1 MGKREKRKKST
12 FKEYLESIIIAV
24 LLAFV
29 IKTSIVE
36 AYKIPTG
43 SMEDTLLVGDF
54 LLANK
59 FIYGARLPLI
69 GVRLPALQNP
79 HTGQVV
85 IFKYP
90 LDRKTNYIKRVVA
103 TEGQVVE
110 IKDKRVYV
118 DGKLVPEP
126 PHSKHTDPR
135 DIPRGVNNRDN
146 FGPVRVPKGYI
157 FVMGDNRDN
166 SFDSRFWGFLD
177 KKLIRGKGMIIHFS
191 WEPDPSAPRLSWD
204 NPLSVIHLFFY
215 NLIHFPQ
222 RIRWKRL
229 GDLIK

>member
-1 MGKREKRKKST
+1 MGKKKRKKST
-12 FKEYLESIIIAV
+12 FQEYLESIIIAV

-36 AYKIPTG
+36 AYRIPTG

-79 HTGQVV
+79 HPGQVV

-110 IKDKRVYV
+110 IKDKRLYV
-118 DGKLVPEP
+118 DGKLVPDP
-126 PHSKHTDPR
+126 THSKHTDLR
-135 DIPRGVNNRDN
+135 EIPRGTNNRDN
-146 FGPVRVPKGYI
+146 FGPVRVPQGYI

-166 SFDSRFWGFLD
+166 SYDSRFWGFLD
-177 KKLIRGKGMIIHFS
+177 RKLIRGEAMIIHFS
-191 WEPDPSAPRLSWD
+191 WKPDSSAPKLFWD
-204 NPLSVIHLFFY
+204 NPLSAIHLLFY
-215 NLIHFPQ
+215 NLIHSPW
-222 RIRWKRL
+222 RIRWKRI
-229 GDLIK
+229 GHLIR

>member
-1 MGKREKRKKST
+1 MGKKKGKKST
-12 FKEYLESIIIAV
+12 FREYLESIIIAV

-59 FIYGARLPLI
+59 FIYGTRLPLI
-69 GVRLPALQNP
+69 GLKLPALQHP
-79 HTGQVV
+79 QPGQVV

-90 LDRKTNYIKRVVA
+90 LNRKTNYIKRVIA
-103 TEGQVVE
+103 TAGQVVE
-110 IKDKRVYV
+110 VKNKKVYV
-118 DGKLVPEP
+118 DGKLFVDPSL
-126 PHSKHTDPR
+126 SKHTDSR
-135 DIPRGVNNRDN
+135 NIPRGVNNRDN

-166 SFDSRFWGFLD
+166 SYDSRFWGFLD
-177 KKLIRGKGMIIHFS
+177 MELIRGKGMIIHFS
-191 WEPDPSAPRLSWD
+191 WEPDSNAPRLSWD
-204 NPLSVIHLFFY
+204 NPLSAIHLFFY
-215 NLIHFPQ
+215 NLLHLPQ
-222 RIRWKRL
+222 RIRWRRIGRL
-229 GDLIK
+229 IR

>member
-1 MGKREKRKKST
+1 MGKKRRKKSI
-12 FKEYLESIIIAV
+12 FQEYLESIIIAV

-69 GVRLPALQNP
+69 GVRLPALQSP
-79 HTGQVV
+79 RPGQVI

-90 LDRKTNYIKRVVA
+90 LDRKTNYIKRVTA
-103 TEGQVVE
+103 TEDQVVE
-110 IKDKRVYV
+110 IKDKRLYV
-118 DGKLVPEP
+118 DGKLIPEP
-126 PHSKHTDPR
+126 PKSKHTDPR
-135 DIPRGVNNRDN
+135 EIPPGVNNRDN

-177 KKLIRGKGMIIHFS
+177 KDLIRGKGMIIHFS
-191 WEPDPSAPRLSWD
+191 WRPDPSAPRLSWD
-204 NPLSVIHLFFY
+204 NPLSVVHLFFY

-222 RIRWKRL
+222 RIRWKRI
-229 GDLIK
+229 GDLIR

>member
-1 MGKREKRKKST
+1 MGKKKGKKST
-12 FKEYLESIIIAV
+12 FREYLESIVIAV

-69 GVRLPALQNP
+69 GLKLPALQHP
-79 HTGQVV
+79 QPGQVV

-90 LDRKTNYIKRVVA
+90 LNRKTNYIKRVIA
-103 TEGQVVE
+103 TAGQVVE

-126 PHSKHTDPR
+126 PKSKHTDPR
-135 DIPRGVNNRDN
+135 EIPRGVNNRDN
-146 FGPVRVPKGYI
+146 FGPVRIPKGYI

-166 SFDSRFWGFLD
+166 SYDSRFWGFLD
-177 KKLIRGKGMIIHFS
+177 KDLIRGKGMIIHFS
-191 WEPDPSAPRLSWD
+191 WRSDPAAPKLSWA
-204 NPLSVIHLFFY
+204 NPLSIIHLFFY
-215 NLIHFPQ
+215 NLIHLPQ
-222 RIRWKRL
+222 RIRWGRI
-229 GDLIK
+229 GHLIK